1 MKKKALLSSIV
12 TMALCLSLIAGSTFA
27 LFTDSTNF
35 NIAVTAGDVEILS
48 TAEVVATYSANGPV
62 AEHDDKYL
70 KDENGAYYEHAVQTL
85 GQFVNGGTATVEQ
98 GGTLVVNRLT
108 PGDKVD
114 IKINTE
120 NLGNVAFRYRYTIKI
135 ATDNGLAKGMVLTT
149 HSGEEYEAVK
159 SFTSEW
165 FPVVEAGDT
174 TTDLSK
180 VISLELPVYAGN
192 EYQSEADGRAPEAD
206 GLPGTKS
213 VEYTILVEAVQGNAV
228 TTENETF
235 VELLTPPT
243 QDQVQLALD
252 NEGTVDL
259 NGQTIMLEKPLEAV
273 SKDATFKNATIDAT
287 NADPDGEVN
296 AALILY
302 YADLTLETGAT
313 IIADE
318 GYGVFGMY
326 TNAVTLEEG
335 SKIVVSGDMAAAIWV
350 QVNDGTANCVCNLT
364 FGAQGL
370 IVDENGDACT
380 EKVISVTSSGTFN
393 FYVTSVDAYNEY
405 SQMVSYDTTAQEV
418 NWYVDGVLYMHNG
431 VLVTP

>member
-1 MKKKALLSSIV
+1 MKKKVLLSSIA
-12 TMALCLSLIAGSTFA
+12 TIALCLCLIAGSTFA

-62 AEHDDKYL
+62 NEHDDVYL
-70 KDENGAYYEHAVQTL
+70 KDENGAYYEHQAQTP
-85 GQFVNGGTATVEQ
+85 GQFINGGTAIVEN

-114 IKINTE
+114 VKINTQ
-120 NLGNVAFRYRYTIKI
+120 NLGDVAFRYRYTIKI
-135 ATDNGLAKGMVLTT
+135 ANDNGLAKGMVLTT
-149 HSGEEYEAVK
+149 HSSEEYEAVK

-192 EYQSEADGRAPEAD
+192 EYQSEAEGRTLETD

-235 VELLTPPT
+235 VDLLTPPT
-243 QDQVQLALD
+243 QNQVQLALN

-259 NGQTIMLEKPLEAV
+259 GGQTLGLEEALEAFG
-273 SKDATFKNATIDAT
+273 KDATFKNATIDAT
-287 NADPDGEVN
+287 NAAPYGEPQL
-296 AALILY
+296 ALYLQQ
-302 YADLTLETGAT
+302 ADLTLEEGAT
-313 IIADE
+313 IISGAD
-318 GYGVFGMY
+318 YGIFGMY
-326 TNAVTLEEG
+326 VNSVTLAEG
-335 SKIVVSGDMAAAIWV
+335 SKIIVPDGSVAIWL
-350 QVNDGTANCVCNLT
+350 QVMGDTFDLT

-370 IVDENGDACT
+370 IVDENGAACT
-380 EKVISVTSSGTFN
+380 EKVISVTSAGTFN
-393 FYVTSVDAYNEY
+393 FYVPSVAAYDEY
-405 SQMVSYDTTAQEV
+405 SQMISYDTTAQDV
-418 NWYVDGVLYMHNG
+418 NWYVGDVLYMHNG
-431 VLVTP
+431 VLVTA